1 MNNKILKFIA
11 SLIVISMAFSFTLF
25 AKSRWVKVGDNWR
38 YEVHAGGG
46 DYVTEKWRA
55 IYDSNGVTE
64 KVYYFDYHGNMV
76 TGPVLINNELYV
88 YGEDGA
94 AVTTGFDIDGIHYET
109 AGNGK
114 VLDLPPYIDK
124 SRFKQVETYII
135 GVTPNSGANV
145 AYDDHNNITPTASS
159 NN

>member
-1 MNNKILKFIA
+1 MYNKLLKFIV
-11 SLIVISMAFSFTLF
+11 SLIIISITFSFTVF

-38 YEVHAGGG
+38 YEIHEGGG

-64 KVYYFDYHGNMV
+64 KIYYFDYHGNMV
-76 TGPVLINNELYV
+76 TGPVIIKNELYV

-94 AVTTGFDIDGIHYET
+94 AVTTGFDIDGIHFET

-114 VLDLPPYIDK
+114 VLNVPAAMK
-124 SRFKQVETYII
+124 SRFKQVDTNII
-135 GVTPNSGANV
+135 GITPDSSKTLF
-145 AYDDHNNITPTASS
+145 DDNNFITPTASS

>member
-1 MNNKILKFIA
+1 MYNKLLKFLV
-11 SLIVISMAFSFTLF
+11 SLIIISITFSFTMF

-38 YEVHAGGG
+38 YEIHEGGG

-64 KVYYFDYHGNMV
+64 KIYYFDYHGNMV
-76 TGPVLINNELYV
+76 TGPVIIKNELYV

-94 AVTTGFDIDGIHYET
+94 AVTTGFDIDGIHFET

-114 VLDLPPYIDK
+114 VLNVPAAMK
-124 SRFKQVETYII
+124 SRFKQVDTNII
-135 GVTPNSGANV
+135 GITPDSSKTLF
-145 AYDDHNNITPTASS
+145 DDNNFITPTASS